1 MVKIILITLVI
12 IVILL
17 PILWVLGNYCFVSLF
32 VLIITWSNEGDVVFD
47 PFMGSGTTA
56 KMAKLNNRNYI
67 GFEISKEYC
76 DIAEERLKEVKS
88 CQILLKFIMQIV
100 W

>member
-32 VLIITWSNEGDVVFD
+32 VLIIIWSNEHSLAVTGA
-47 PFMGSGTTA
+47 T
-56 KMAKLNNRNYI
+56 I
-67 GFEISKEYC
+67 GGAAAVTDNKKIDK
-76 DIAEERLKEVKS
+76 
-88 CQILLKFIMQIV
+88 
-100 W
+100 